1 MSKNKMQTLIRID
14 IFLQDIHTENLV
26 RIVDCPPMSSL
37 PEHFFTFYN
46 QKANYK
52 TIHNEEV
59 QE

>member
-37 PEHFFTFYN
+37 PEHFFTYYN
-46 QKANYK
+46 QKANC
-52 TIHNEEV
+52 
-59 QE
+59 